1 MLQVFKDMKIPQ
13 KRDDSKDV
21 EFYNTKICIIGCGPA
36 SISCATFLAR
46 MGYRNIDIF
55 ERNSYLGGLR
65 YVQTQR

>member
-21 EFYNTKICIIGCGPA
+21 EFYNTKIGIIGCGPA

-55 ERNSYLGGLR
+55 ERNNYLGGLR